1 MTLNLLPIAMAATD
15 ILGCNQPFQFLKY
28 KGTTIDPM
36 GRDVPEFE
44 EPATLTGSLQPVSNK
59 MYEQLGLDLNKNYI
73 VIYCPALMQSI
84 AQTPQPDRIVFQNRT
99 YELVENKDW
108 YVSNGWTRAIAVELK
123 ELRESQNGTTA

>member
-1 MTLNLLPIAMAATD
+1 MAATD

-28 KGTTIDPM
+28 KGATIDPM

-44 EPATLTGSLQPVSNK
+44 DAVALTGSLQPVSNK

-73 VIYCPALMQSI
+73 VIYCPALMQSV
-84 AQTPQPDRIVFQNRT
+84 AQKPQPDRIVFQNRT
-99 YELVENKDW
+99 YELVEDKDW